1 MISAPG
7 PAPLKNLSTYDHR
20 HRDRGDGAVTPP
32 VVRIGYARVSTD
44 DQSLAGQL
52 DQLGRAGCEPIY
64 SEHASGSKD
73 DRPELAQ
80 ALKAL
85 RAGDSLVVCRLDR
98 LGRSLSH
105 LVDTVHELARR
116 GIGFESLTERIDTT
130 SAGGTLI
137 FHIFASLAQFERQL
151 ISERTKAGLA
161 AGRARGRMGGRPPAL
176 SVKQLREAKR
186 LLDDPQATVTDV
198 AKTYGVSRAT
208 LYKGLR
214 KLEAG
219 S

>member
-1 MISAPG
+1 MSDTATATTTNPAPG
-7 PAPLKNLSTYDHR
+7 Q
-20 HRDRGDGAVTPP
+20 GA
-32 VVRIGYARVSTD
+32 RIGYARVSTD
-44 DQSLAGQL
+44 DQTLEAQL
-52 DQLGRAGCEPIY
+52 DALNRIGCAPIY

-85 RAGDSLVVCRLDR
+85 RPGDTLVVTRLDR
-98 LGRSLSH
+98 LGRSLPH
-105 LVDTVHELARR
+105 LVQTVAELAKRK
-116 GIGFESLTERIDTT
+116 IGFQSLAESIDTT
-130 SAGGTLI
+130 SAGGT
-137 FHIFASLAQFERQL
+137 FVFNIFASLAQFERQL

-176 SVKQLREAKR
+176 TPKQLREAKR

-208 LYKGLR
+208 LYKGLATLDGGGAR
-214 KLEAG
+214 VPA
-219 S
+219 

>member
-1 MISAPG
+1 MS
-7 PAPLKNLSTYDHR
+7 
-20 HRDRGDGAVTPP
+20 
-32 VVRIGYARVSTD
+32 VRIGYARVSTD
-44 DQSLAGQL
+44 DQNLEGQL
-52 DQLGRAGCEPIY
+52 DQLGRAGCAPIY

-98 LGRSLSH
+98 LGRSLPH
-105 LVDTVHELARR
+105 LVQTVDQLAGR
-116 GIGFESLTERIDTT
+116 GIGFESLAERIDTT

-176 SVKQLREAKR
+176 TVKQLREAKR
-186 LLDDPQATVTDV
+186 LLEDPQATVTDV

-214 KLEAG
+214 QLQGG
-219 S
+219 SDGKS

>member
-1 MISAPG
+1 MS
-7 PAPLKNLSTYDHR
+7 
-20 HRDRGDGAVTPP
+20 
-32 VVRIGYARVSTD
+32 VRIGYARVSTD
-44 DQSLAGQL
+44 DQNLEGQL
-52 DQLGRAGCEPIY
+52 DQLGRAGCDPIY
-64 SEHASGSKD
+64 SEQASGSKD

-98 LGRSLSH
+98 LGRSLPH
-105 LVDTVHELARR
+105 LVQTVDQLAAR
-116 GIGFESLTERIDTT
+116 GIGFESLAERIDTT

-176 SVKQLREAKR
+176 TVKQLREAKR
-186 LLDDPQATVTDV
+186 LLDDPEATVTDV

-214 KLEAG
+214 QLQGG
-219 S
+219 SDGKS